1 VKDLDLYL
9 PGSDTDGHG
18 DSSKR
23 LTTSERKH
31 KINYYKRL
39 KQTKPDEI
47 MIIFIRISVACEQ
60 AHNWEHT
67 HKWQRANSKGRRSG
81 REESGEEAQRN

>member
-1 VKDLDLYL
+1 MYL
-9 PGSDTDGHG
+9 PGSENDGHG

-23 LTTSERKH
+23 LTTSERKR

-47 MIIFIRISVACEQ
+47 IIISIRISLACEQ
-60 AHNWEHT
+60 AHIWEHARE
-67 HKWQRANSKGRRSG
+67 WQRANSKGRRSG
-81 REESGEEAQRN
+81 GEESG